1 MNLAVSLDEVLARPD
16 VWCADRLASA
26 AVPTLP
32 SGFAVLD
39 AELPG
44 SGWPRGALT
53 EILADDT
60 GVGECSLLLPAL
72 ARMREEG
79 RWALLVAPPHAVH
92 GPAWVASGVDL
103 ARVVVVAPASA
114 SPASPGRPRD
124 ALWAAEHALSSGAV
138 GAVLCW
144 AKHVD
149 AAHIRRLQ
157 VAAAGSGT
165 LAFLFRPLRARGE
178 SSAAALRLAVSA
190 GVGGML
196 AVDLI
201 KRRGTPCGRTLH
213 LAVPRPLPWRG
224 EAKGHEIRDA
234 HDVNNAN
241 TNAKA
246 NSTLARAASAMPA
259 ARSQRPFVLT

>member
-32 SGFAVLD
+32 SGFATLD

-53 EILADDT
+53 EILVDDT

-72 ARMREEG
+72 ARMHEEG

-92 GPAWVASGVDL
+92 GPAWAAAGVDL
-103 ARVVVVAPASA
+103 ARVVVVAPASSSTCSSTS
-114 SPASPGRPRD
+114 SPARQRD
-124 ALWAAEHALSSGAV
+124 ALWAAEHALASGAV
-138 GAVLCW
+138 GTVLCW
-144 AKHVD
+144 ASRVD
-149 AAHIRRLQ
+149 AAHTRRLQ

-178 SSAAALRLAVSA
+178 SSAAALRLVVSA
-190 GVGGML
+190 GTGGTL

-201 KRRGTPCGRTLH
+201 KRRGTPCGRTLQ
-213 LAVPRPLPWRG
+213 LAVLRPLPWRG
-224 EAKGHEIRDA
+224 ETGSRDFRDT
-234 HDVNNAN
+234 HD
-241 TNAKA
+241 T
-246 NSTLARAASAMPA
+246 NSTLARTPSAVPA
-259 ARSQRPFVLT
+259 ARSQRPFVLA

>member
-32 SGFAVLD
+32 SGFAALD

-53 EILADDT
+53 EILVDDT

-72 ARMREEG
+72 ARMHEEG
-79 RWALLVAPPHAVH
+79 RWSLLVAPPYAVH
-92 GPAWVASGVDL
+92 GPAWAAAGADLTRLAVA
-103 ARVVVVAPASA
+103 APAG
-114 SPASPGRPRD
+114 SPGRQRD
-124 ALWAAEHALSSGAV
+124 ALWAAEHALASGAV

-144 AKHVD
+144 AKQVD

-190 GVGGML
+190 GAGGML

-201 KRRGTPCGRTLH
+201 KRRGTPCGRTLQ
-213 LAVPRPLPWRG
+213 LAVPRPLPWR
-224 EAKGHEIRDA
+224 EEFKGHEIRDA

-246 NSTLARAASAMPA
+246 NSTLARAASAVPA
-259 ARSQRPFVLT
+259 ARSLRPVVLT